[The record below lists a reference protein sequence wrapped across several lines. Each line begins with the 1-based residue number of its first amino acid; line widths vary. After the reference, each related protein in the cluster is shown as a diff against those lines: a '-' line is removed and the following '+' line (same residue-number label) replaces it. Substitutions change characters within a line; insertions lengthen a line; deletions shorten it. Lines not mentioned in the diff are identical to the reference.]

1 MPSPDYLPLSLGL
14 PAVYQDDQVAFAQL
28 DPDLDLAD
36 TLIRSGL
43 TALEDA
49 ETWLSPES
57 LDQWP
62 TALAADAGRD
72 AVHDAQWAVQDALAA
87 WTGFAFPPSWPT
99 GAAGLK
105 RLPRLP
111 ATGGPA
117 VARPRH
123 TTGVRQSWRSASPSP
138 TPPERPRRYW
148 WSTSGSPTRPTPAWL
163 TSTPG
168 CAPRSSCGVTRS
180 SPTTDAVARR
190 SRSSTATRRPTSRS
204 GSAGSG
210 RHFMLPTPPKSDAGP
225 VAVATW
231 QQQMRDL
238 LCSVVSEVDHGVGIR
253 IGQCADEGRPQDR
266 LDVGQI
272 PASHTP

>member
-28 DPDLDLAD
+28 DSYLDLAD

-72 AVHDAQWAVQDALAA
+72 AVHDAQWAVQDELAA

-105 RLPRLP
+105 RRRAYLRRAVRLWRDRGTPRGFVSWFCLAFAD
-111 ATGGPA
+111 ATG
-117 VARPRH
+117 
-123 TTGVRQSWRSASPSP
+123 
-138 TPPERPRRYW
+138 
-148 WSTSGSPTRPTPAWL
+148 
-163 TSTPG
+163 
-168 CAPRSSCGVTRS
+168 
-180 SPTTDAVARR
+180 
-190 SRSSTATRRPTSRS
+190 STAPVLVEHFRVADPTDPGVADFDPWLRATLFVRGDQRFADYGRRREAIAFVDRYAPAHVAIRVCWV
-204 GSAGSG
+204 G
-210 RHFMLPTPPKSDAGP
+210 RRFTLPTPPKSDAGP

-238 LCSVVSEVDHGVGIR
+238 LCSVVSEVDHGLGIR
-253 IGQCADEGRPQDR
+253 IWQCADEGRPQDR